1 MALILPL
8 RGFTPKIGRDCFLAE
23 NATVVGDVEMGDEC
37 SVWFNTVLRG
47 DVNSIRIGNR
57 VNIQDGSVD

>member
-23 NATVVGDVEMGDEC
+23 NATVVGDTTYLILPGGKTA
-37 SVWFNTVLRG
+37 SQVL
-47 DVNSIRIGNR
+47 SLIHI
-57 VNIQDGSVD
+57 